1 MGLFKNKKKLQLVN
15 VKATTTRAVYQ
26 HKDFPTI
33 DITFKV
39 ADDDE
44 ARRSDTTEVTI
55 SMTLWEANEF
65 VKQAMLIVTN
75 TTRLQLPKSAI
86 NIPWGEGGNI

>member
-1 MGLFKNKKKLQLVN
+1 MGLFKNKKKLQLTN
-15 VKATTTRAVYQ
+15 LKASVTRAIYQ
-26 HKDFPTI
+26 NRDFPTI

-65 VKQAMLIVTN
+65 VKEALRVVSN
-75 TTRLQLPKSAI
+75 TTRLQLPKEAI
-86 NIPWGEGGNI
+86 NIPWGEG